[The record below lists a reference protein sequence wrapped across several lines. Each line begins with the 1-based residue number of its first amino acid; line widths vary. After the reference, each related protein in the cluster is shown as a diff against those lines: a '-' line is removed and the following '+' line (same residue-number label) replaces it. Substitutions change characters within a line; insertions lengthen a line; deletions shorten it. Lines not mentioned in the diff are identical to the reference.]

1 MPTLVMFWD
10 QINPIGDPIAG
21 LEIHNNTTGIEI
33 PPDACG
39 FRLQRPG
46 QLWPE
51 GWHFSPPG
59 LLGSNFTFQSVS
71 YSSSNPN
78 ISAGDMIEAR
88 GSVGGCAGSS
98 GNYVF
103 VTPLGSLGISGDD
116 PVVAGAGAFVADF
129 STEEDITWLNFDG
142 AEIEI
147 EEPEG
152 GPEPVELPPEFFEE
166 PPQVKGCF
174 RDFEG
179 DLHCPEDA
187 DSAGQAASDLPGG
200 GLAMFIAGNAQ
211 IVPSIVATEE
221 IGGAAATVASGVAL
235 EIVCPAE
242 LRLEARFIKSA
253 SASAAIVRYRFRFAH
268 GPMSTTFQRL
278 VDQTGVTS
286 FFHSVPIPLPVPQNP
301 SGGGGNVG
309 PAATELSIYRPPDE
323 PPFPPSGPSF
333 PAPDGGLTI
342 EPLPDNEHKGSVRVE
357 VVNGAEG
364 IIASGWASYHL
375 ICAEGSGR
383 PVVTPGLV
391 GPGVVSL
398 QATLNRW
405 LEERRLPGLVLDGK
419 FSRETER
426 VVRLFQEESKLKVDA
441 IVGVRTWRAL
451 LKRTR
456 REKCH

>member
-10 QINPIGDPIAG
+10 QINPLGDSIAG

-51 GWHFSPPG
+51 AWHFAQSG
-59 LLGSNFTFQSVS
+59 NLGSTFSFQSVS

-78 ISAGDMIEAR
+78 IGVGDLIEAR
-88 GSVGGCAGSS
+88 GPVGGCAGSS

-103 VTPLGSLGISGDD
+103 VTPLGSLGVSGDD

-129 STEEDITWLNFDG
+129 STEDDITWLNFAG

-147 EEPEG
+147 EEPGG
-152 GPEPVELPPEFFEE
+152 GPEPAELPPEFFEE
-166 PPQVKGCF
+166 PPEVKGCF

-179 DLHCPEDA
+179 GLHCPEDA
-187 DSAGQAASDLPGG
+187 NSAGQPASELPGG
-200 GLAMFIAGNAQ
+200 GLALFIAGNAR
-211 IVPSIVATEE
+211 IIPAIVAAEE
-221 IGGAAATVASGVAL
+221 VSGTPATVASGVAL

-253 SASAAIVRYRFRFAH
+253 SVSAATVRYRFRFAH
-268 GPMSTTFQRL
+268 GPMSTTFERL
-278 VDQTGVTS
+278 VDQPGVTS
-286 FFHSVPIPLPVPQNP
+286 FFHSVPIPLPIPQNP
-301 SGGGGNVG
+301 SGGGGGNVG
-309 PAATELSIYRPPDE
+309 PASNELSIFRPPID
-323 PPFPPSGPSF
+323 PIPPSGPSF
-333 PAPDGGLTI
+333 PVPGGGLTI

-364 IIASGWASYHL
+364 VITSGWASYHL
-375 ICAEGSGR
+375 ICEEGSGR
-383 PVVTPGLV
+383 PIVTPGLI

-398 QATLNRW
+398 QAALNRW
-405 LEERRLPGLVLDGK
+405 LEERRLPGLLVDGK
-419 FSRETER
+419 FRRETER
-426 VVRLFQEESKLKVDA
+426 VVRLFQDESKLKVDA
-441 IVGVRTWRAL
+441 IVGVRTWQAL
-451 LKRTR
+451 LRRTR
-456 REKCH
+456 REKCD